1 VPWWGLIAV
10 GLCGAAAGDGVG
22 VGVVWASGLASD
34 RGPGG
39 VRLFMGCG
47 HGAAP
52 WASCF
57 PVVLEHGSSC
67 WEGDITLQDLFR
79 FALVATT
86 CEVSELIFIPR
97 LEAAAHSGLIAI

>member
-1 VPWWGLIAV
+1 
-10 GLCGAAAGDGVG
+10 
-22 VGVVWASGLASD
+22 
-34 RGPGG
+34 
-39 VRLFMGCG
+39 
-47 HGAAP
+47 
-52 WASCF
+52 
-57 PVVLEHGSSC
+57 VLEHGSSC